1 MKFIQLFRY
10 LDRIIIIPNEF
21 TFKLY
26 VLLYYLKKMKNY

>member
-10 LDRIIIIPNEF
+10 LGRIIIIHNEI
-21 TFKLY
+21 TKLY